1 MASDLAPVE
10 LKIIRHYF
18 KGWPGG
24 ALVIDPDGAISRFV
38 QSFRGG
44 SSLWKDGPWYQ
55 TTRLGIELR
64 QRPIG
69 ETIAVLKW
77 SQVKQWVLDLPRAE
91 RDALCAAE
99 TVYRQRRRAVA
110 DARRITDDAGRA
122 GPVAHP
128 VRRHTDLGVRE
139 AEVVRDAAFQRCVDA
154 STAAT
159 QPALFDV
166 PAHQAVLG

>member
-1 MASDLAPVE
+1 MDSDLAPVE

-24 ALVIDPDGAISRFV
+24 ALVTDPDGAISRFI

-55 TTRLGIELR
+55 TTRLGIELE
-64 QRPIG
+64 QRPTG

-77 SQVKQWVLDLPRAE
+77 SRIKQWVLDLPRAE

-110 DARRITDDAGRA
+110 AARGIPDDTDI
-122 GPVAHP
+122 
-128 VRRHTDLGVRE
+128 GVRE
-139 AEVVRDAAFQRCVDA
+139 AEAVRDAAFQRCVDA
-154 STAAT
+154 SAAAT

-166 PAHQAVLG
+166 PEHEAVLR